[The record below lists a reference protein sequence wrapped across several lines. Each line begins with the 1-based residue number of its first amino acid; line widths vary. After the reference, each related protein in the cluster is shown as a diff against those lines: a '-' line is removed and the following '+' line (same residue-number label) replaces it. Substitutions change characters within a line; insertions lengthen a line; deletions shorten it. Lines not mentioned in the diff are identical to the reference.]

1 MQGTRALG
9 DATRIPTAPV
19 PTQQSAL
26 AVHPIC
32 RHRSQTKSNQVL
44 SYSTTSLESSA
55 RITRNVASI
64 GTVHGNILVALNCS
78 WYHDRVSVISEG
90 GRHTDLVT
98 PPTPCHQDRSFSSV
112 VNDVD
117 QPDLPAGV
125 VARASV
131 VGKHYMQGTLQRGGR
146 AMYGEVPPEGRL
158 LLLPHFINALGPLP
172 LARCLPGDRNS
183 FFSFFLQDS
192 PSSPLVLLDLP
203 KLLLVHH
210 HDLQA
215 QNKRQALLVASPS
228 PIVVC
233 VVSRCISVSP
243 RLVHLAYFFPRSKHC
258 LRILPLPVF
267 LANLSKFPSIYNNRW
282 LDYLF

>member
-1 MQGTRALG
+1 MQGTRTLG

-32 RHRSQTKSNQVL
+32 RHRSQTKSNQAL

-64 GTVHGNILVALNCS
+64 RSILCDILVAPSCS
-78 WYHDRVSVISEG
+78 WYHDRASVISEG

-98 PPTPCHQDRSFSSV
+98 PPTPCHQDRSFSFV

-131 VGKHYMQGTLQRGGR
+131 AGKHYMQGTLRRGGS
-146 AMYGEVPPEGRL
+146 AV
-158 LLLPHFINALGPLP
+158 
-172 LARCLPGDRNS
+172 
-183 FFSFFLQDS
+183 
-192 PSSPLVLLDLP
+192 
-203 KLLLVHH
+203 
-210 HDLQA
+210 
-215 QNKRQALLVASPS
+215 
-228 PIVVC
+228 
-233 VVSRCISVSP
+233 
-243 RLVHLAYFFPRSKHC
+243 
-258 LRILPLPVF
+258 
-267 LANLSKFPSIYNNRW
+267 
-282 LDYLF
+282 